1 MDRILVKD
9 RIKVLND
16 RSKNLA
22 SRNYDSILVSKQKLR
37 LLLKLFVSFNHFP
50 FLVKNRPLYRL
61 NRSSEGMLPN
71 PIKSRELVT

>member
-37 LLLKLFVSFNHFP
+37 LLLKLFVSFNDFP
-50 FLVKNRPLYRL
+50 FLVKKGRYIDLIEVEKVCL
-61 NRSSEGMLPN
+61 EVLT
-71 PIKSRELVT
+71 LF